1 MQLEQI
7 DLVKYKHLF
16 KLKSYFTLGGE
27 AGWEEWGTES
37 YKA

>member
-16 KLKSYFTLGGE
+16 KLKSNFTLGGE
-27 AGWEEWGTES
+27 TCWEDQD
-37 YKA
+37 KA

>member
-7 DLVKYKHLF
+7 DLVKYKNF
-16 KLKSYFTLGGE
+16 NKLNFTLGGE